1 MNNTNYNCNRK
12 TELKLLINSNI
23 IELTW
28 GKDRDDNKD
37 KVKLVEEDFSASGN
51 NVYSLPFFSSKV
63 SAGAPTF
70 GDSFIDE
77 LIDLNGYLVKNPP
90 ATYFMRTVSDAMINI
105 GIFIGDL
112 VVVDRSITPENG
124 KVVVATYGGGL
135 IIRRYYN
142 DNGIILL
149 LPENDNYTS
158 INVTTTPGIVI
169 WGVATA
175 VIHKF

>member
-1 MNNTNYNCNRK
+1 
-12 TELKLLINSNI
+12 
-23 IELTW
+23 
-28 GKDRDDNKD
+28 
-37 KVKLVEEDFSASGN
+37 
-51 NVYSLPFFSSKV
+51 
-63 SAGAPTF
+63 
-70 GDSFIDE
+70 
-77 LIDLNGYLVKNPP
+77 
-90 ATYFMRTVSDAMINI
+90 MRTVSDAMISI

-124 KVVVATYGGGL
+124 QVVVATYGGEL

-169 WGVATA
+169 WGIATA

>member
-1 MNNTNYNCNRK
+1 MNNATHNRK

-28 GKDRDDNKD
+28 GKDKRDNA
-37 KVKLVEEDFSASGN
+37 KLVDEDSSASGNNVN

-63 SAGAPTF
+63 SAGSPTF

-90 ATYFMRTVSDAMINI
+90 STYFMRTVSDAMINI

-158 INVTTTPGIVI
+158 INVTTTPGVVI